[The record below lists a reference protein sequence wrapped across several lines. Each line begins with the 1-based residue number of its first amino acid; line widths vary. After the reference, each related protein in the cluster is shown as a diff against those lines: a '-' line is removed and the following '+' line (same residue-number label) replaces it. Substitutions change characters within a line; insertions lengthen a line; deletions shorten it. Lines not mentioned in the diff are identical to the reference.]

1 MQFLS
6 VCPRNMKGFQNPHVI
21 SHSSPSRG
29 HGPPRSLH
37 SHDRHFGGC
46 SVSQTAPQAACS
58 GYGLLAGA
66 TSAMATPRLVA
77 ARGTSL
83 WQPPRN
89 WMLILSQLISSCL
102 PATQGLWGRGTRG
115 QSPAHL
121 WVRSSWVCA
130 CRWQLGTQSSSPGA
144 WKRTAGH
151 YQPFLF
157 FQLFMAYKGNVTWIP
172 SQSVAMHLP
181 EKL

>member
-6 VCPRNMKGFQNPHVI
+6 VRPRNMKGFQNPHVI

-58 GYGLLAGA
+58 GYRLLAGA

-83 WQPPRN
+83 RQPPGS
-89 WMLILSQLISSCL
+89 WMFILTHLISSCL
-102 PATQGLWGRGTRG
+102 PATQGLWGRGDQGTKPCTLVG
-115 QSPAHL
+115 QEFTGL
-121 WVRSSWVCA
+121 C
-130 CRWQLGTQSSSPGA
+130 L
-144 WKRTAGH
+144 
-151 YQPFLF
+151 
-157 FQLFMAYKGNVTWIP
+157 
-172 SQSVAMHLP
+172 
-181 EKL
+181 